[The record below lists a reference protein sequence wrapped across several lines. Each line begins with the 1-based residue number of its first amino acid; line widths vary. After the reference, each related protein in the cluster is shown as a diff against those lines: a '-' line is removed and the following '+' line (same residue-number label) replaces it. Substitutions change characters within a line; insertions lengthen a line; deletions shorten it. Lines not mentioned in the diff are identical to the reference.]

1 MLDALEFA
9 GINSCNRIP
18 NRSIL
23 KLRFI
28 WRKIAVSHSHS
39 LFLGMGI
46 YEVKKLDSKD
56 SGKAETLY
64 NLVTQNT
71 FLYTFTKCLSQT

>member
-1 MLDALEFA
+1 MHSNLLASAVETEFQTA
-9 GINSCNRIP
+9 
-18 NRSIL
+18 IL

-28 WRKIAVSHSHS
+28 WGKISVSLSLSHTF
-39 LFLGMGI
+39 FLGMGI
-46 YEVKKLDSKD
+46 YEVKKLDSRD

-71 FLYTFTKCLSQT
+71 FLHTFTKCLFQA